1 MKATKIMM
9 RIGHV
14 IRVFIF
20 MTCITSLLLASA
32 AFFSPA
38 NAETKTFIR
47 EYEYQ
52 ASEMDSKISSRVIA
66 FQEVKRLLL
75 EEIGTYLQSQ
85 TTKRK
90 GSSLL
95 LTLSNL
101 RMDVQVNQE
110 QARPLVSMQL
120 NATVERLKLH
130 RRTER

>member
-1 MKATKIMM
+1 MKSTITR
-9 RIGHV
+9 RISHV
-14 IRVFIF
+14 NRGFIF
-20 MTCITSLLLASA
+20 MTFITALLLVGA